1 MSRFLS
7 RFCMTRIYPYFS
19 EEAIERDA
27 EALLLDFSEAR
38 GVVIEPPIP
47 IDDIVEKHLKLGIEF
62 DDMNRHLGVP
72 RPELR
77 PYVLGAIFFH
87 DRRIV
92 IDESLDPEENPSR
105 EADYRITLAHEG
117 CGHWRLHRHLFAD
130 DQALPLEISGTVEVP
145 VGAGGTRLLEPKA
158 VFYASCVLM
167 PRKLVFAIWEE
178 IFPDRK
184 PRIVE
189 RRASVDHPFVEVP
202 RLKSKKGESLGFETD
217 AKLLDQVVCPLA
229 QRFLVPP
236 GDMRARLEELG
247 LLFGQVPLQPLRSA
261 GA

>member
-1 MSRFLS
+1 
-7 RFCMTRIYPYFS
+7 MTRQFPYLS

-27 EALLLDFSEAR
+27 ETLLAEYAQSR
-38 GVVIEPPIP
+38 GVVIAPPIP
-47 IDDIVEKHLKLGIEF
+47 IEDIVEKHLKLCIEF
-62 DDMNRHLGVP
+62 DDMHRLLDTP
-72 RPELR
+72 RSDFFPNIQ
-77 PYVLGAIFFH
+77 GAIFFE

-105 EADYRITLAHEG
+105 EHDYRCTLAHEG
-117 CGHWRLHRHLFAD
+117 CGHWRLHRHLFVKDKPCTSFFEESAVVRVCFGDRHLELEAD
-130 DQALPLEISGTVEVP
+130 
-145 VGAGGTRLLEPKA
+145 
-158 VFYASCVLM
+158 FHASCVLM

-189 RRASVDHPFVEVP
+189 QRASIDHPFVEVP
-202 RLKSKKGESLGFETD
+202 RLKSKKGESLGFETN
-217 AKLLDQVVCPLA
+217 AKLLDRVACPLA
-229 QRFLVPP
+229 QRFLVSPS
-236 GDMRARLEELG
+236 DMRARLEKLG